1 MKINGH
7 VSFLVIIQAYV
18 TVLVTRVGA
27 HNIFL
32 DKWTNKFESICELSI
47 PGVLENIR
55 GIFFICFF
63 QEVIYCFQFLKKK
76 RKIDDLFTP
85 CPGLNFRIVL
95 LCLGWP
101 FCILAACGVLCI
113 VERPHMACQG
123 CLVRE
128 ACVGVLVGRA
138 GFLLSGVQ

>member
-27 HNIFL
+27 HIIFL

-85 CPGLNFRIVL
+85 CPGLNFRIVSQFVVGDQSFL
-95 LCLGWP
+95 SIFP
-101 FCILAACGVLCI
+101 VKQIILPQSI
-113 VERPHMACQG
+113 
-123 CLVRE
+123 
-128 ACVGVLVGRA
+128 
-138 GFLLSGVQ
+138 